1 MLEFEDSARSEAP
14 PEEVW
19 KILYDPAR
27 CSEWWEGMETTS
39 VGDGEFTLQ
48 QVGIPELQI
57 PNRLEVRDEGSA
69 VVISCLLHDF
79 VYDWRLEPLD
89 DGEATVISVHVAIPD
104 EKVERFEDFQRSMM
118 GASVRRLAT
127 LAAET
132 HRVP

>member
-27 CSEWWEGMETTS
+27 FTEWWEGMETTS

-48 QVGIPELQI
+48 QVGVPELQI
-57 PNRLEVRDEGSA
+57 PNRLEVQDAGSA

-89 DGEATVISVHVAIPD
+89 GGRATHISVHVTIPD
-104 EKVERFEDFQRSMM
+104 EKVERFEQFQRAMM
-118 GASVRRLAT
+118 GASVRRLAEV
-127 LAAET
+127 AAET
-132 HRVP
+132 HQTA

>member
-1 MLEFEDSARSEAP
+1 MLEFEDSTRSEAP

-79 VYDWRLEPLD
+79 VYDWRLEALND
-89 DGEATVISVHVAIPD
+89 RQATPISVPVAI
-104 EKVERFEDFQRSMM
+104 
-118 GASVRRLAT
+118 
-127 LAAET
+127 
-132 HRVP
+132 